1 MGHTAPIT
9 LKAYT
14 SKTPGEIKVEK
25 GVTFRVRVNASGGL
39 SRQWRYRYRYNGAPR
54 EMTLPASG
62 EFREHL
68 AQDYRRISEWKNK
81 LLDGVDPKQA
91 VARAI
96 TREQDGARTFRQ
108 VALENLDS
116 YQSQLTNVKQ
126 QKAIESELERYAFPV
141 IGDIPIADLRA
152 RHVAEVLRPLWH
164 EHYAVARKVR
174 DRISVTC
181 KYAVAMDYMQ
191 ANPVSMEILR
201 TILGVTTYKVQH
213 FKATPYRDAPALFK
227 TLIKSDHPYDHA
239 AAFVMTTLTRS
250 LPLTRLTKSEVV
262 GNVWECAKTKNGNP
276 YNIPL
281 SKAALVVLDKRGI
294 ADMEPDQL
302 VFPGIRATRMNENAI
317 ANRIQKH
324 RPGEKETAHG
334 LRATIRTYL
343 EENHNFGE
351 ELLEVC
357 MQHQVQT
364 IVQRAYNRGDWL
376 DKRRPIMEAVGE
388 WLTDER

>member
-1 MGHTAPIT
+1 MGRAAPIT

-14 SKTPGEIKVEK
+14 SKIPDEITVEK
-25 GVTFRVRVNASGGL
+25 GVTFRIRVNASGGL
-39 SRQWRYRYRYNGAPR
+39 TRQWRYRYRYDGAPR

-68 AQDYRRISEWKNK
+68 AQDYRRISEWKNM
-81 LLDGVDPKQA
+81 LLDGVDPKQS
-91 VARAI
+91 VKRAI
-96 TREQDGARTFRQ
+96 TRAQNGARTFRQ
-108 VALENLDS
+108 VALENLEN
-116 YQSQLTNVKQ
+116 YQSRLSSLKQ
-126 QKAIESELERYAFPV
+126 QKAIKSELERYAFPV

-152 RHVAEVLRPLWH
+152 RDVADVLRPLWH

-181 KYAVAMDYMQ
+181 SYAVGMDYMQ
-191 ANPVSMEILR
+191 ANPVSMKILE
-201 TILGVTTYKVQH
+201 TILGKTTYKTQH
-213 FKATPYRDAPALFK
+213 FKATPYHHAPALFK
-227 TLIKSDHPYDHA
+227 TLTQSDHPYDHV

-250 LPLTRLTKSEVV
+250 LPLSLMTRSEVV

-281 SKAALVVLDKRGI
+281 SEAAMAILDKRGI
-294 ADMEPDQL
+294 ADMEPEQL
-302 VFPGIRATRMNENAI
+302 IFPGIRATHFNENAI

-334 LRATIRTYL
+334 LRATVRTYL
-343 EENHNFGE
+343 EEKHSFGE

-376 DKRRPIMEAVGE
+376 EKRRPIMEAVGE
-388 WLTDER
+388 WLTNE